1 MMTLRYNIFEK
12 ARKKW
17 HQSGKQTKEDCG
29 IKKGLESTYHKIT
42 LNLLQNNLKKKTQRQ
57 DISLGPLLSAKTIK
71 LHTISAHV
79 QANQQQRQEKCSR
92 EFLPD
97 DFPNSSFRKNPHE

>member
-42 LNLLQNNLKKKTQRQ
+42 PNLLQNNFKKKNTETRHFIRTAAQ
-57 DISLGPLLSAKTIK
+57 
-71 LHTISAHV
+71 
-79 QANQQQRQEKCSR
+79 C
-92 EFLPD
+92 
-97 DFPNSSFRKNPHE
+97 